1 MELNRW
7 QKFQFVVA
15 DKALLLS
22 RYVEE
27 IASRQLEMLEPFDP
41 LGQTLKDR
49 WRMGLEQFF
58 MYSEMEFKDP
68 KDGKVK
74 PIEFSQR
81 HMERA
86 GICERE
92 VWEVYKRVGVGLGV
106 LVVIPSSGTYPAI
119 RTHTRSGRAVGWS
132 RGALREAFR
141 AGVFEITPLP
151 RPDSEPPYLNELR
164 FTVAQSPRRGLI
176 RTVNTPAPKAP
187 QTVIIPE
194 KQPVQGKITV
204 PAAPPVWV
212 EVGMPDWLRF
222 ESDRIERVLA
232 SRRFPVRV
240 ENAVVRDGIKAF
252 SLHLHTMNLNR
263 VESFMELNEEISLAL
278 GVERVSIRVYPAQ
291 RCAVISAVAQ

>member
-1 MELNRW
+1 MELRGL
-7 QKFQFVVA
+7 KRFQFVVA
-15 DKALLLS
+15 DKALALS
-22 RYVEE
+22 RYVEQV
-27 IASRQLEMLEPFDP
+27 ASRQLEILEPFDP

-86 GICERE
+86 GVCDRD

-141 AGVFEITPLP
+141 SGVFEIIPLP
-151 RPDSEPPYLNELR
+151 HPDSEPPMLNELR

-176 RTVNTPAPKAP
+176 RTVNTALTKAP
-187 QTVIIPE
+187 QTVVIPE
-194 KQPVQGKITV
+194 KQPVQGQITV
-204 PAAPPVWV
+204 PAAVPVWV
-212 EVGMPDWLRF
+212 EVGMPEWLRF

-232 SRRFPVRV
+232 SHRFPARV
-240 ENAVVRDGIKAF
+240 ENAAVRDGVKAF
-252 SLHLHTMNLNR
+252 SLHLHTMNMNR
-263 VESFMELNEEISLAL
+263 VEKFMEMNEEISLAL
-278 GVERVSIRVYPAQ
+278 GVERVTIQVYPSQ
-291 RCAVISAVAQ
+291 LCAVISMVDQ